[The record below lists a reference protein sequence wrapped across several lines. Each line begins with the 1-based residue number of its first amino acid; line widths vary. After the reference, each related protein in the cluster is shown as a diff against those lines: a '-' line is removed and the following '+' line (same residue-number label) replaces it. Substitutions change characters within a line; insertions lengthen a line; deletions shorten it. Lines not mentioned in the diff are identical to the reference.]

1 MLPLILPFEQDAPQR
16 KIRMARVVG
25 VNTAIELDLQRMN
38 MSDIRNGWQR
48 SLIWNDEK
56 PDAVITAEF
65 STRRISLSDTI

>member
-48 SLIWNDEK
+48 SLI
-56 PDAVITAEF
+56 
-65 STRRISLSDTI
+65 